1 MLRLAVAPDIEI
13 RQWTL
18 DDADACFEVVA
29 RNRDSLREWLPWVER
44 TYTAEDTRD
53 YMRTVA
59 IPQYEA
65 NQGPNCGVWVAGN
78 LAGSIG
84 CHPVDWANRTC
95 SIGYWL
101 DAGVRSRGVMT
112 KCCAALLRYLF
123 EELKL
128 HRVSIRC
135 ATGNMRSCAIPQ
147 RLGFRREGLALEAQW
162 VAGRWL
168 DLVDWAILEDEWRRR
183 VACPSLCPASS
194 STLGPEPKAGLSI
207 T

>member
-1 MLRLAVAPDIEI
+1 MFQLAVGPEIKI

-29 RNRDSLREWLPWVER
+29 RNRDSLREWLPWVDA
-44 TYTAEDTRD
+44 THTAEDTRR

-84 CHPVDWANRTC
+84 CHAIDWANRTC

-112 KCCAALLRYLF
+112 QCCAALLRYLF

-135 ATGNMRSCAIPQ
+135 ATGNARSCAIPQ
-147 RLGFRREGLALEAQW
+147 RLGFRREGLALQAQW

-168 DLVDWAILEDEWRRR
+168 DLVDWAILEDEWRGL
-183 VACPSLCPASS
+183 AEGSS
-194 STLGPEPKAGLSI
+194 QSPDHD
-207 T
+207 